1 MAKLKFKDENNHF
14 IPVVQDVKV
23 NSTSVFD
30 GKDANVQLK
39 TINYQSIVGTGNIEV
54 ASGGEYV
61 EYSPNQG
68 LNATEKANARANIDA
83 ENVGNKVTSIS
94 SSSTNA
100 QYPTAKC
107 MYDLIGDIEQALSEV

>member
-39 TINYQSIVGTGNIEV
+39 TINNQAITGTGNIEV
-54 ASGGEYV
+54 AAGGDFV

-68 LNATEKANARANIDA
+68 LDATEKANARANIDA

-94 SSSTNA
+94 SSSTNT
-100 QYPTAKC
+100 QYPSAKC
-107 MYDLIGDIEQALSEV
+107 MYDIIGDVEQLLSEI